1 MRIHRAGYKIILAA
15 FYILLL
21 IDVSLCYF
29 IEPFDVLIILPISIL
44 IFIMIVYFYRSPNR
58 CYTEHEINTVLASAD
73 GKIVAIEETYEGE
86 YFKDKRILVAI
97 FMSPLNVHIN
107 WFPINGRILFS
118 KHHSGRFQA
127 AYLPK
132 SSVENER
139 STVVIKTECGNSE
152 ILLRQIAGAMARR
165 IVTYAKEGDRA
176 LVNKHLGFI
185 KFGSRVDIYL
195 PLNSKILV
203 HMNQKVK
210 GNKTHIANLTIK

>member
-1 MRIHRAGYKIILAA
+1 MKIHRAGYKIILITFLILFSINMF
-15 FYILLL
+15 FYYFVESLNQL
-21 IDVSLCYF
+21 IT
-29 IEPFDVLIILPISIL
+29 LPISALLFVL
-44 IFIMIVYFYRSPNR
+44 IVCFYRNPSR

-73 GKIVAIEETYEGE
+73 GRIVAIEETYEEE
-86 YFKDKRILVAI
+86 YFKDRRILIAI

-107 WFPINGRILFS
+107 WFPINGKILLS
-118 KHHSGRFQA
+118 KHHAGRFQA

-132 SSVENER
+132 SSTENER

-195 PLNSKILV
+195 PLDSEILV
-203 HMNQKVK
+203 CMNQKVK
-210 GNKTHIANLTIK
+210 GNKTHIANLKVK